1 MIPAPAA
8 ESARSRPASRLARG
22 ADLAVLFA
30 FLGVLLFR
38 FFRPGDQYL
47 SYFTDDF
54 FYYFEVARNLV
65 ETGVSTFDGSRLTN
79 GYHPLW
85 LLVVA
90 AHYAVFGDTL
100 AFFVVFTIVI
110 GLLCWGSYLVFRSSA
125 AAVTGEGVASR
136 LLALYAACFLL
147 VLSRTGMEVS
157 SAVFF
162 GALLLRRL
170 QQHPFAEQNG
180 RQLALTG
187 LCASLMVLSRI
198 DTAIYI
204 MLFVVLQ
211 GAAGPDRL
219 PAFIRRLV
227 PFGVGGLLVPVYVAI
242 NLLVFDTLTPVSG
255 TAKHLKALLP
265 LSLRPIDRFFQM
277 DAINVLFVW
286 PAMALLAAAAV
297 LLLRQRAERPG
308 RAQAIVILSFIGMPV
323 VYYPL
328 LCLLSDWPMWT
339 WYFYPLVLPLVAL
352 LPHAIRPRLDRLSR
366 PLIARPLLFAV
377 PAAMAVALAGL
388 LPLNPASY
396 SIYQAAQR
404 IAEFSAKNPG
414 CLAMGDRGGM
424 PAYLVPGPIVQLE
437 GLVEDR
443 AYFDN
448 ISRRRDLVEVLR
460 ELKVDYYVATNPV
473 RDGNCL
479 RAREPRMSGPQS
491 PRMEGVFCAPPLAQ
505 FEYEGYR
512 NYIWKVE

>member
-1 MIPAPAA
+1 
-8 ESARSRPASRLARG
+8 
-22 ADLAVLFA
+22 
-30 FLGVLLFR
+30 
-38 FFRPGDQYL
+38 
-47 SYFTDDF
+47 
-54 FYYFEVARNLV
+54 
-65 ETGVSTFDGSRLTN
+65 
-79 GYHPLW
+79 
-85 LLVVA
+85 
-90 AHYAVFGDTL
+90 
-100 AFFVVFTIVI
+100 
-110 GLLCWGSYLVFRSSA
+110 
-125 AAVTGEGVASR
+125 
-136 LLALYAACFLL
+136 
-147 VLSRTGMEVS
+147 
-157 SAVFF
+157 
-162 GALLLRRL
+162 
-170 QQHPFAEQNG
+170 
-180 RQLALTG
+180 
-187 LCASLMVLSRI
+187 
-198 DTAIYI
+198 
-204 MLFVVLQ
+204 
-211 GAAGPDRL
+211 
-219 PAFIRRLV
+219 
-227 PFGVGGLLVPVYVAI
+227 VYVAI

-286 PAMALLAAAAV
+286 PAMALLATAAV

-308 RAQAIVILSFIGMPV
+308 RAQSIVILSFIGMPV

-460 ELKVDYYVATNPV
+460 ELKIDYYVATNPV